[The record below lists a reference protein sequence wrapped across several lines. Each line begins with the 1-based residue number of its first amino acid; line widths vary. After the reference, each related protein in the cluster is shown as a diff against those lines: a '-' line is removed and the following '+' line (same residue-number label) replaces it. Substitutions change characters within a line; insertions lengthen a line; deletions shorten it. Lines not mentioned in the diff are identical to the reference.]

1 MYPGTESV
9 PIWGEIKWSTFFSYL
24 VQNLQIGQGLLWLV
38 LFCAFQIVGGKQLK
52 ASKPNETYLFKDQA
66 ILANFDNPANMLAAV
81 SGSCRELWCHLD
93 ICIGQCLPSVQ

>member
-1 MYPGTESV
+1 MYPGTSSV
-9 PIWGEIKWSTFFSYL
+9 PIWWGNKKGQIFFYYL
-24 VQNLQIGQGLLWLV
+24 VPNLQIVQGLLWLV

-81 SGSCRELWCHLD
+81 SGSCR
-93 ICIGQCLPSVQ
+93 